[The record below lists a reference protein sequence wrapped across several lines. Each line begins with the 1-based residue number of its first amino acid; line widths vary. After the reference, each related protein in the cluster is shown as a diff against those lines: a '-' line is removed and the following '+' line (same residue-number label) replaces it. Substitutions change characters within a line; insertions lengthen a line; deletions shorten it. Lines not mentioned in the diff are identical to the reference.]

1 MRNSTLKQHLQ
12 YHGRGKIVTVKDS
25 QARSSC
31 STKTDVFIS
40 TSRAKGFP
48 FKSPAASRCSLPN
61 ASQCQIKICQC
72 SPFLLLN
79 IRCWKG
85 NK

>member
-1 MRNSTLKQHLQ
+1 MRNSALKLHLQ

-40 TSRAKGFP
+40 TPVLKGSP
-48 FKSPAASRCSLPN
+48 LNPLTPRVARCPTPHTVRLKSASVHR
-61 ASQCQIKICQC
+61 
-72 SPFLLLN
+72 FYY
-79 IRCWKG
+79 
-85 NK
+85 

>member
-1 MRNSTLKQHLQ
+1 MRNSTLKQRLQ